1 MEYFPVLVR
10 ARARVFVWGINFK
23 LNGCDDDIVE
33 KRKTIWLIKEINEH
47 EMVYFYLKT
56 KR

>member
-10 ARARVFVWGINFK
+10 ARARVCVGGINFK